1 MRDAKQLL
9 RMVGAMVVVFIS
21 PWDAAEAQSP
31 SSSGQSCPCSAQNCP
46 SLKPTPPSSVCLLG
60 NICIPPGSPSSS
72 PVASGTSG
80 VASSS
85 DPNGKITV
93 GFGDQ
98 GFIPAGASIL
108 YTIFFEN
115 KPTANAPANQV
126 VVLDSLDSHLDWS
139 TVQLVQIGFNNVTVA
154 AALAV
159 QSYSG
164 QANVSTDPNPVSI
177 SGSLN
182 PSTGV
187 LTWTMQSVDPVT
199 GTIPQDPLA
208 GFLPPDNAGH
218 QGEGFVTFSVQ
229 PKSGLENGTVITNQ
243 ASIVFDR
250 NAAILTNTVTNT
262 VSSVYPTSN
271 VDPLPATSASAS
283 FPVSWSGSDP
293 GGSGIAFYDIYSS
306 TDSGPYTRWLGSTTA
321 VSATFSGSL
330 GHTYSFYSLA
340 TDNVGYRQQT
350 PGPVQS
356 IKVASPGYTVAA
368 TSVSLSPGDIGHS
381 TVTVSST
388 NGYTGTVALTCAV
401 TSSPLGAVD
410 PPTCGPGGPVALSS
424 TTTSGSAS
432 ITVNTTAPTSSALV
446 WPKIDGSHGGPGSAL
461 PTILALLVCL
471 LVPRR
476 RPQVWFASLSTVISI
491 LLLSSLLGCGGGGT
505 HGTRDPGT
513 TKGTYTITVTAKGND
528 SGATKGTATF
538 TVTVN

>member
-1 MRDAKQLL
+1 
-9 RMVGAMVVVFIS
+9 MVS
-21 PWDAAEAQSP
+21 
-31 SSSGQSCPCSAQNCP
+31 
-46 SLKPTPPSSVCLLG
+46 
-60 NICIPPGSPSSS
+60 
-72 PVASGTSG
+72 
-80 VASSS
+80 
-85 DPNGKITV
+85 
-93 GFGDQ
+93 
-98 GFIPAGASIL
+98 
-108 YTIFFEN
+108 
-115 KPTANAPANQV
+115 
-126 VVLDSLDSHLDWS
+126 DSLDSHLDWS

-187 LTWTMQSVDPVT
+187 LTWTIQSVDAVT

-229 PKSGLENGTVITNQ
+229 PNSGLENGTVITKQ

-293 GGSGIAFYDIYSS
+293 GGSGIAFYDVYSS

-321 VSATFSGSL
+321 MSATFSGSS
-330 GHTYSFYSLA
+330 GHTYSFYSIA

-350 PGPVQS
+350 PGAIQT
-356 IKVASPGYTVAA
+356 IKVGQSTYSMAA
-368 TSVSLSPGDIGHS
+368 TALSLSPGATGRS
-381 TVTVSST
+381 TVTVSSAD
-388 NGYTGTVALTCAV
+388 GYSGTVTLTCAV
-401 TSSPLGAVD
+401 TSSPSGAIDLPKCVSS
-410 PPTCGPGGPVALSS
+410 GSVALSS
-424 TTTSGSAS
+424 TATSTTTA
-432 ITVNTTAPTSSALV
+432 ITVTTTAPIRSALE
-446 WPKIDGSHGGPGSAL
+446 WPNTRAPKGRLGYETG
-461 PTILALLVCL
+461 ALLCILGFL
-471 LVPRR
+471 LAPRR
-476 RPQVWFASLSTVISI
+476 RSRIWFAIGLAVLSTGFLGGIS
-491 LLLSSLLGCGGGGT
+491 GCGGGGGGP
-505 HGTRDPGT
+505 HPPADPGT
-513 TKGTYTITVTAKGND
+513 TPGSYTITVSAIGND
-528 SGATKGTATF
+528 SASTKASTTF
-538 TVTVN
+538 IVTVH